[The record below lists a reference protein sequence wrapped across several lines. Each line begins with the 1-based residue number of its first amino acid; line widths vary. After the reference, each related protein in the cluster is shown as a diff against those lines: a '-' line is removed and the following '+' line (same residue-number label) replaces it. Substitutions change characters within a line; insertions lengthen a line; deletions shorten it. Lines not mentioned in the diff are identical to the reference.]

1 MIDTIEAEDAWCPPT
16 LIASTF
22 SLRWLALWIIQCDS
36 HKRRCSTVFNSAGVM
51 KPVFPSTHGLPR
63 IAPDPEAWLSSPDH
77 IRGSPAISPP
87 LAPLLAPPPHARP
100 RPHSRAQRATTRH
113 RVNCRP

>member
-36 HKRRCSTVFNSAGVM
+36 HKRRCSTVFNSADVM

-63 IAPDPEAWLSSPDH
+63 IAPDPEAWLSSPEH
-77 IRGSPAISPP
+77 IRGSPARYRPCLP
-87 LAPLLAPPPHARP
+87 FVAPNHLTRP
-100 RPHSRAQRATTRH
+100 GVHSSEQRAPNRDTA
-113 RVNCRP
+113 